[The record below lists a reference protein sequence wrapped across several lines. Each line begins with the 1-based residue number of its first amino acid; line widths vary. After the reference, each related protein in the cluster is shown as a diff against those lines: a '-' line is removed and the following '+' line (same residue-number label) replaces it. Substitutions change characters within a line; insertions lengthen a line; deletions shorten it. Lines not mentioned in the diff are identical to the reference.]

1 MSVHPDDP
9 QIKAMQRVLAAME
22 QSQVRLL
29 MVDDADSMNR
39 EHLEGLQVLVEKSG
53 CTVLLI
59 CLPGLLA
66 GINIPFQVAARVEDP
81 SGTQSNEEDV

>member
-1 MSVHPDDP
+1 MSAHTEAP
-9 QIKAMQRVLAAME
+9 QKKAMQRVLAALE

-39 EHLEGLQVLVEKSG
+39 KHLESLQVLVEKSG

-59 CLPGLLA
+59 GLPGLLA
-66 GINIPFQVAARVEDP
+66 GINIPFQVAARVEDA
-81 SGTQSNEEDV
+81 SCTQSNEEDV